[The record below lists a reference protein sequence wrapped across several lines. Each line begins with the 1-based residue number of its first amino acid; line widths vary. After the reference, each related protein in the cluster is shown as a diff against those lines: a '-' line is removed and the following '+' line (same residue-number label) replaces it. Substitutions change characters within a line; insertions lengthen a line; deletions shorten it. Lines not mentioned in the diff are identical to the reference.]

1 MMNVDE
7 FKLVL
12 REMEY
17 GNVNL
22 QYGETNMSGFNVTFN
37 TVIQYEDA
45 VEFCFNPDK
54 LAEQTPSAIFDFSDI
69 LHIKRFSPECG
80 ALDLYGDNGLQ
91 IAMKNNCTIDI
102 VFDVKDEKVL
112 GGDFCEIDV
121 KENIH
126 INSVQEF
133 FNTVLSHKGGFQVN
147 VNSLD
152 VPEIEQIGG
161 LGIEFHDLYFRDV
174 KSLVEDELISFGNDS
189 IKATSISEDGIPC
202 FPMEL
207 NSGLYLKKSMI
218 DYVEKLDKDKFAD
231 MFEMGISSAIY
242 NIYLLGTDPSGKRNV
257 VTIGFID

>member
-12 REMEY
+12 REMQY

-37 TVIQYEDA
+37 EVIQYGDA

-54 LAEQTPSAIFDFSDI
+54 LEEQTPSAIFDFSDI
-69 LHIKRFSPECG
+69 LHIKRFSPEG
-80 ALDLYGDNGLQ
+80 GELELYGANGLQ
-91 IAMKNNCTIDI
+91 ISMKNNVTLKI
-102 VFDVKDEKVL
+102 VFEVKDKTILNGELYEMKAKDNLEV
-112 GGDFCEIDV
+112 
-121 KENIH
+121 
-126 INSVQEF
+126 NSVQEF

-152 VPEIEQIGG
+152 VPEIEQMGS
-161 LGIEFHDLYFRDV
+161 LGIEYHDLYFRDA
-174 KSLVEDELISFGNDS
+174 KSLVKDELISFGNDS
-189 IKATSISEDGIPC
+189 LEATSISEDGIPC

-218 DYVEKLDKDKFAD
+218 DYVEKLDKDEYAD

-242 NIYLLGTDPSGKRNV
+242 NIYLLGNDSSGRRNV

>member
-1 MMNVDE
+1 MMNVDK
-7 FKLVL
+7 FKKVL

-17 GNVNL
+17 GHLSL
-22 QYGETNMSGFNVTFN
+22 QYGETNKNAFNVTFN

-45 VEFCFNPDK
+45 VEFCFDPDK
-54 LAEQTPSAIFDFSDI
+54 LEEQTPSAIFDLSDI

-91 IAMKNNCTIDI
+91 IAMKNNCTINI
-102 VFDVKDEKVL
+102 IFYVKDEEVL
-112 GGDFCEIDV
+112 GGDFCEIEV

-189 IKATSISEDGIPC
+189 IEATSVSEDGIPC
-202 FPMEL
+202 FPMEF
-207 NSGLYLKKSMI
+207 NSGFYLKKSMI
-218 DYVEKLDKDKFAD
+218 DYVEKLDKDEFAD
-231 MFEMGISSAIY
+231 MFEMGISTDIY
-242 NIYLLGTDPSGKRNV
+242 NIYLLGNDSGGKRNV